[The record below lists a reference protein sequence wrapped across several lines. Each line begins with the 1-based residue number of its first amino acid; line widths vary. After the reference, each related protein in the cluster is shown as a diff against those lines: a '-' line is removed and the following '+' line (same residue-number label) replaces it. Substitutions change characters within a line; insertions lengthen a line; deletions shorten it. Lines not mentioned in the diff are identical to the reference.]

1 MRLYFSS
8 AHSFGMSV
16 LEDQQCAGAL
26 MCTCVMII
34 YLVPAASL
42 TIGMLGVRNQR
53 ANDLVQSE
61 HPLVAISPI
70 DPQSEE
76 VS

>member
-42 TIGMLGVRNQR
+42 TMGMLGVRNQR

-70 DPQSEE
+70 DPQSVE

>member
-1 MRLYFSS
+1 
-8 AHSFGMSV
+8 
-16 LEDQQCAGAL
+16 
-26 MCTCVMII
+26 
-34 YLVPAASL
+34 
-42 TIGMLGVRNQR
+42 MLGVRNQR